1 MMMVVMMMRITMMMK
16 VMIIMMMVIWIII
29 HHNYLYQSNSHIS
42 FILCTQQRLHHQ
54 SSDITL
60 SSHISS
66 ENDLYRSCRVPPESI
81 VYQFNSH
88 QLSDDHHKETHY
100 NVYQFNSHQ
109 LSDDHHKVT
118 LYNVHHLNSHQL
130 SDDLHIETHNY
141 LRWLQRLH
149 KRWNVLSVG
158 SFSS

>member
-1 MMMVVMMMRITMMMK
+1 
-16 VMIIMMMVIWIII
+16 MILVKIRSYKTFLTIAWRRYDIII
-29 HHNYLYQSNSHIS
+29 HHNYLYHSNSHIS
-42 FILCTQQRLHHQ
+42 FILCTQQRIHHQ

-88 QLSDDHHKETHY
+88 QLSDDRHKETHF
-100 NVYQFNSHQ
+100 NVY
-109 LSDDHHKVT
+109 
-118 LYNVHHLNSHQL
+118 HLNSHQL
-130 SDDLHIETHNY
+130 SDDLHIETHNH